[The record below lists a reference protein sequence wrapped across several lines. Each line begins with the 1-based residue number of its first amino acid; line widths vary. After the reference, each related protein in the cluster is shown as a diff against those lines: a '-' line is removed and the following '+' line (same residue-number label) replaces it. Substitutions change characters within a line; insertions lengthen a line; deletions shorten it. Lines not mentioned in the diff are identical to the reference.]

1 MEFVVKW
8 GGEGVGEVMG
18 GLNVNQLKAEH
29 KKPK

>member
-8 GGEGVGEVMG
+8 GGGRVTG